1 GAARAAVRRGVTGA
15 LGAGPPADP
24 IALAFWL
31 ELLGAPD
38 PSLAPS
44 ELAPEARRARLFQLL
59 RGLIETRARR
69 ELMVLWIE
77 DLQWLDSADE
87 PAIETVVAG
96 LLAPGA
102 AGRQAPGPAPARP
115 AD

>member
-1 GAARAAVRRGVTGA
+1 GAAPGAVGRAVTGA
-15 LGAGPPADP
+15 LAAVPPADP

-77 DLQWLDSADE
+77 DLQWLDSPGDA
-87 PAIETVVAG
+87 AIRTVVGG
-96 LLAPGA
+96 LPAPRA
-102 AGRQAPGPAPARP
+102 AGCPA
-115 AD
+115 